1 MNALSTLHGERVQQ
15 LENNLQQLVAEHDAE
30 SEQVKFDFTRQLEDI
45 RTKNSAALE
54 KISLEHSAELERMH
68 ADHLNQI
75 QLMEKAQQEL
85 KTEKSRIVQS
95 EYFCSSMLWSFSP
108 SIVTLL
114 LFLDSIFVREIKF

>member
-1 MNALSTLHGERVQQ
+1 MQQ
-15 LENNLQQLVAEHDAE
+15 LENNLQQLAVEHDAE

-54 KISLEHSAELERMH
+54 KLNLEHSAELERVH

-75 QLMEKAQQEL
+75 HLMEKAQQEL

-95 EYFCSSMLWSFSP
+95 ESFLSSILRSFS
-108 SIVTLL
+108 VLKCTL
-114 LFLDSIFVREIKF
+114 